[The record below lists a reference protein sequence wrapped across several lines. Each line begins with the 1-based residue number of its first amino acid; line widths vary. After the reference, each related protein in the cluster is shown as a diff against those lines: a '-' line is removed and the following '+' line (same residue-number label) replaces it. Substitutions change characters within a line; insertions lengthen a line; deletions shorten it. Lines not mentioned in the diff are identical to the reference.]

1 MPHCPPPG
9 YATVFL
15 YGINFDNMFKFEPNG
30 ITKAKTN
37 LVQTLQIQAAVAI
50 HGLSIIGL
58 DYLQTLFGTTDGEIP
73 FLSKFKPFWYSRIE
87 IYLEHNPHEFWWK
100 PVVHKH
106 IENKI
111 WVNGGRCKAVMNMLT
126 QGFSN
131 SFCWRLPKLFFLM
144 SWPSRNLVTL

>member
-1 MPHCPPPG
+1 
-9 YATVFL
+9 
-15 YGINFDNMFKFEPNG
+15 MFKFEPNG

-87 IYLEHNPHEFWWK
+87 IYLEHNPHEF
-100 PVVHKH
+100 
-106 IENKI
+106 
-111 WVNGGRCKAVMNMLT
+111 
-126 QGFSN
+126 
-131 SFCWRLPKLFFLM
+131 
-144 SWPSRNLVTL
+144 